1 MSGSVRKPRDNQ
13 MAKTGP
19 ITYLKQVRGELDKI
33 TFPSRK
39 ETMISTMMV
48 FVMVAIMSL
57 FLFFTDQVVAWVVR
71 LILGL
76 GN

>member
-1 MSGSVRKPRDNQ
+1 

-19 ITYLKQVRGELDKI
+19 ITYLKQVRGELEKI

-48 FVMVAIMSL
+48 FVMVTLMSL
-57 FLFFTDQVVAWVVR
+57 FLFFTDQIVAYIVR

-76 GN
+76 SN

>member
-1 MSGSVRKPRDNQ
+1 

-19 ITYLKQVRGELDKI
+19 IQYLKQVRGELAKV
-33 TFPSRK
+33 TWPSRK

-48 FVMVAIMSL
+48 FVMVAIMAL
-57 FLFFTDQVVAWVVR
+57 FLFLTDQVVAFAVR
-71 LILGL
+71 MILGL